1 MMRSVPRLGLAAVAV
16 CLATASGLTACSGS
30 SSSPTTSSAA
40 TSSSNGAPGPS
51 SPAPSSSSAT
61 SNTPSEAAAQQYLS
75 ITAAVNADAVAFAA
89 LPSSSSVTTVHA
101 AAVKLAT
108 DERTVVQ
115 KLRAASWPPAA
126 QGAVTALADAASREV
141 FVYEQASMAP
151 TIAAIKTVLETS
163 RDRIAARAAAAAQVR
178 AALGLPVTPASS
190 SAEPS
195 GSASTA

>member
-1 MMRSVPRLGLAAVAV
+1 MTRSVPRLGLAAVAV

-61 SNTPSEAAAQQYLS
+61 SNTPSEAAQQYLS

-151 TIAAIKTVLETS
+151 TIAAIKMVLETS

>member
-61 SNTPSEAAAQQYLS
+61 SNTPSEAAQQYLS

>member
-61 SNTPSEAAAQQYLS
+61 SNTPSEAAQQYLS

-151 TIAAIKTVLETS
+151 TIAAIKMVLETS

>member
-1 MMRSVPRLGLAAVAV
+1 MRSVPCRGVAAAAV
-16 CLATASGLTACSGS
+16 CLATAGGITACSGS
-30 SSSPTTSSAA
+30 SSSPTTSAAA
-40 TSSSNGAPGPS
+40 TSASSS
-51 SPAPSSSSAT
+51 RAPSPPSTTPSSSAT
-61 SNTPSEAAAQQYLS
+61 SNTPSEAAQQYLS

-108 DERTVVQ
+108 DERAVVQ

-126 QGAVTALADAASREV
+126 QGAVTALADAASREL

-151 TIAAIKTVLETS
+151 TIAAIKMVLETS

-195 GSASTA
+195 ASASTA

>member
-1 MMRSVPRLGLAAVAV
+1 MRSVPCRGVAAAAV
-16 CLATASGLTACSGS
+16 CLATAGGITACSGS
-30 SSSPTTSSAA
+30 SSSPTTSAAA
-40 TSSSNGAPGPS
+40 TSASSS
-51 SPAPSSSSAT
+51 RAPSPPSTTPSSSAT
-61 SNTPSEAAAQQYLS
+61 SNTPSEAAQQYLS

-89 LPSSSSVTTVHA
+89 LPSSSAVTTVHA

-108 DERTVVQ
+108 DERAVVQ

-126 QGAVTALADAASREV
+126 QGAVTALADAASREL

-151 TIAAIKTVLETS
+151 TIAAIKMVLETS

-195 GSASTA
+195 ASASTA